1 MIVKLSKNLAL
12 GLAVTLTA
20 TTLGASVASAQSK
33 IRSVEERRQG
43 KGFWENSRASRNIQH
58 ARDYSRGIQRYTTQV
73 PRINPVIT
81 KSESEML
88 GHHVQGIQRE
98 MAAVRESN
106 VSNPQVAQQV
116 KSIETKVT
124 QVASTQKMLHEECCK
139 DSPDGKVCADMAA
152 KITSTLD
159 QIAKDHAKLLKAMDQ
174 EDAAVDHDH
183 EKATVQTPTKTAE

>member
-1 MIVKLSKNLAL
+1 MLVMLSKNLVL
-12 GLAVTLTA
+12 GLAVALTA

-43 KGFWENSRASRNIQH
+43 KGFWENNRASRNIQH
-58 ARDYSRGIQRYTTQV
+58 ARDYSRGIQRYTTQA
-73 PRINPVIT
+73 PRIDPVIT
-81 KSESEML
+81 KAESEML
-88 GHHVQGIQRE
+88 SHHVQGLQRE

-116 KSIETKVT
+116 KSIETKVA

-159 QIAKDHAKLLKAMDQ
+159 QIAKDHAKLLKTMGQ

-183 EKATVQTPTKTAE
+183 AKAAVQTPAKTAE